1 MKLLIYQNDPEDPIK
16 SMKAME
22 EEKKKG
28 KEKQQRNVSIENT
41 FVTVSSSFECKMCT
55 TKTQ

>member
-1 MKLLIYQNDPEDPIK
+1 
-16 SMKAME
+16 ME

-55 TKTQ
+55 DKNTIMLDVFNIEMLIFSKYN